1 MSPREAQQ
9 EPTPRGKALRRT
21 LVVHG
26 RLARMRTT
34 AAWRR
39 ALIGGRALGAASR
52 RTARRAA
59 DAAGPLR
66 DRIGESSRTDGAA
79 VGRGSR
85 RAGAVLGRGAR
96 GAGGAV
102 ARGSRRTASGISQGA
117 RTGRDLARRG
127 LAASSPVLARGAAGA
142 RRVLRHGGRGLSAGA
157 ARLRRAG
164 AALEERTQAAPQI
177 LGLPVPLLAAG
188 LAIAAT
194 IGLLLSYA
202 LVLTTRGASPGDAA
216 LEDGMSGNI
225 LPGIP
230 VLTEESLGPEVQ
242 TLYDTGYIES
252 AADFDLHRC
261 LEQQGI
267 TQPVLVLEQAVW
279 EPETTLSWVIV
290 HSDITPNDLQQEGGA
305 VEVAVVRPS
314 CGTGQAQDALLWN
327 GSTMLKPSSPA

>member
-1 MSPREAQQ
+1 MSAREAQQ

-52 RTARRAA
+52 RTARRAS
-59 DAAGPLR
+59 DAASPLR
-66 DRIGESSRTDGAA
+66 DRIGESSRTAGAA
-79 VGRGSR
+79 VGRGSH
-85 RAGAVLGRGAR
+85 
-96 GAGGAV
+96 
-102 ARGSRRTASGISQGA
+102 RTASGISQGA

-127 LAASSPVLARGAAGA
+127 LAASAPVLARGAAGA

-164 AALEERTQAAPQI
+164 SALEERTQAAPQI

-225 LPGIP
+225 PPGVP
-230 VLTEESLGPEVQ
+230 VLTEMSLGPEVQ

-267 TQPVLVLEQAVW
+267 TQPVLILEQAVW
-279 EPETTLSWVIV
+279 GPETTLSWVIV

>member
-1 MSPREAQQ
+1 MSAREAQQ

-52 RTARRAA
+52 RTARRAS
-59 DAAGPLR
+59 DAASPLR
-66 DRIGESSRTDGAA
+66 DRIGESSRTAGAA
-79 VGRGSR
+79 VGRGSH
-85 RAGAVLGRGAR
+85 
-96 GAGGAV
+96 
-102 ARGSRRTASGISQGA
+102 RTASGISQGA

-127 LAASSPVLARGAAGA
+127 LAASPPVLARGAAGA

-164 AALEERTQAAPQI
+164 SALEERTQAAPQI

-225 LPGIP
+225 PPGVP
-230 VLTEESLGPEVQ
+230 VLTEMSLGPEVQ

-267 TQPVLVLEQAVW
+267 TQPVLILEQAVW
-279 EPETTLSWVIV
+279 GPETTLSWVIV

>member
-1 MSPREAQQ
+1 MSAREAQQ

-52 RTARRAA
+52 RTARRAS

-66 DRIGESSRTDGAA
+66 DRIGESSRTAGAA
-79 VGRGSR
+79 VGRGSH
-85 RAGAVLGRGAR
+85 
-96 GAGGAV
+96 
-102 ARGSRRTASGISQGA
+102 RTASGISQGA

-127 LAASSPVLARGAAGA
+127 LAASAPVLARGAAGA

-164 AALEERTQAAPQI
+164 SALEERTQAAPQI

-225 LPGIP
+225 PPGVP
-230 VLTEESLGPEVQ
+230 VLTEMSLGPEVQ

-267 TQPVLVLEQAVW
+267 TQPVLILEQAVW
-279 EPETTLSWVIV
+279 GPETTLSWVIV

>member
-1 MSPREAQQ
+1 MSAREAQQ

-52 RTARRAA
+52 RTARRAS

-66 DRIGESSRTDGAA
+66 DRIGESSRTAGAA
-79 VGRGSR
+79 VGRGSH
-85 RAGAVLGRGAR
+85 
-96 GAGGAV
+96 
-102 ARGSRRTASGISQGA
+102 RTASGISQGA

-127 LAASSPVLARGAAGA
+127 LAASPPVLARGAAGA

-164 AALEERTQAAPQI
+164 SALEERTQAAPQI

-225 LPGIP
+225 PPGVP
-230 VLTEESLGPEVQ
+230 VLTEMSLGPEVQ

-267 TQPVLVLEQAVW
+267 TQPVLILEQAVW
-279 EPETTLSWVIV
+279 GPETTLSWVIV